1 MYGRGQRGDP
11 LLQWRVYRWARDIR
25 SFMLRGRIE
34 SPRRVANR
42 ERIRRSGMV
51 DLLGMFRRR
60 PAKRGAPGVAR
71 TRVDITPLGGAI
83 RQVLTSP
90 LADQPPIA
98 PDAPP

>member
-42 ERIRRSGMV
+42 ERLRRSGMV

-60 PAKRGAPGVAR
+60 PAKRGAPGFAR
-71 TRVDITPLGGAI
+71 TRVDITALGDAI
-83 RQVLTSP
+83 GQVLPSP
-90 LADQPPIA
+90 VRV
-98 PDAPP
+98 APPVSRQ